1 LNQVA
6 PSEFVDWTRLEHDLV
21 SGIKLIPLSPNHTSA
36 LISAFS
42 DDSNSVRIAMPW
54 LDSSLS
60 IEFQI
65 STFIVDVTSGPNS
78 NHYHHWVL
86 IEPNTEE
93 IVGLIGFDVV
103 RFRTFERKSLS
114 RGIHWNL
121 GYWIAPNFRRRGL
134 ASDSIDVMIKIAS
147 KCGVDVVQLSADPNN
162 LGGIITIRSAVERHG
177 GIISEFGIE
186 LIEDNL
192 GNMVEYEAYWI
203 ITGA

>member
-1 LNQVA
+1 MA

>member
-1 LNQVA
+1 MNQVA